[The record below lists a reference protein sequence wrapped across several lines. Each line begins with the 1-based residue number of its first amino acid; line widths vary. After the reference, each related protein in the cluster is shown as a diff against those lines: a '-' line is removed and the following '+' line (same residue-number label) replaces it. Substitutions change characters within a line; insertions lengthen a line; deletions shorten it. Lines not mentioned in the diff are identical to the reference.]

1 MQKSISTINSLKF
14 KLLIFNLIIV
24 LFPLLIDKETLVMN
38 LYIFFVAQII
48 AFGLEIYN
56 LSKKEKISLYSL
68 LAPSFICVF
77 YISVSFAAGSYTSS
91 RGIGLT
97 ELYLYLPQKMLF
109 INSISFFILLMNFLV
124 FQLYKRNAK
133 KKHIASSPAIN
144 IEKNRKDILK
154 IFFLIFLHLIFFNI
168 AIDWNRIGITS
179 NFNYPFLFT
188 TSVILFFIIAEKKPL
203 TKYFIYGIIL
213 LLYIKFNFDSKREI
227 IYILMLIIFFEL
239 VYNPKVRL
247 NLRLIVIFISTG
259 IIAIGIIIVSSV
271 YRGYG
276 SYDVSGFLETVYAA
290 SNYIGSDIFKDAFVE
305 NFELNTSFCNAFYS
319 IELVL
324 RQKIEY
330 QYGFSFLRIFLF
342 PFPTS
347 TIPWKPDRIIDIYT
361 STFSPDFFSGGG
373 SLPTTF
379 YSEAFMNFHFFSVIF
394 IAFIFYIADKIFYFA
409 SKNIMDR
416 KLNTIVVL
424 SIFSSITAM
433 QFIRGSSI
441 DLYIIYVLFALP
453 FVITVLWLLKL
464 KIIIPPK

>member
-1 MQKSISTINSLKF
+1 M
-14 KLLIFNLIIV
+14 
-24 LFPLLIDKETLVMN
+24 
-38 LYIFFVAQII
+38 
-48 AFGLEIYN
+48 
-56 LSKKEKISLYSL
+56 KK
-68 LAPSFICVF
+68 
-77 YISVSFAAGSYTSS
+77 
-91 RGIGLT
+91 
-97 ELYLYLPQKMLF
+97 
-109 INSISFFILLMNFLV
+109 N
-124 FQLYKRNAK
+124 
-133 KKHIASSPAIN
+133 IASMPTASIN
-144 IEKNRKDILK
+144 KNKAGIFK

-168 AIDWNRIGITS
+168 AIDWTRIGITS

-203 TKYFIYGIIL
+203 TKYLIYIIIL
-213 LLYIKFNFDSKREI
+213 LLYVKFNFDSKREI

-239 VYNPKVRL
+239 VYKPKVSL
-247 NLRLIVIFISTG
+247 NLRLIIIFISAG

-290 SNYIGSDIFKDAFVE
+290 TNYIGSDIFKDAFVE

-324 RQKIEY
+324 RQKMEY
-330 QYGFSFLRIFLF
+330 QYGLSFLRIFLI

-347 TIPWKPDRIIDIYT
+347 ILPWKPDRIIDIYT
-361 STFSPDFFSGGG
+361 STFSPDFFAGGG

-379 YSEAFMNFHFFSVIF
+379 YSEAFINFYYFSVLF
-394 IAFIFYIADKIFYFA
+394 IALIFYIADKIFYFA

-416 KLNTIVVL
+416 KLNTLVVL

-441 DLYIIYVLFALP
+441 DLYIIYVMFALP
-453 FVITVLWLLKL
+453 FVVIALWLLKL